1 MEIYKARLPTRRR
14 SLTMISPTLLV
25 VKRAA
30 RAHVVDALGAQVS
43 IEMQQSN
50 RLFRTF
56 RCRSKQRQRNR
67 VISADNQQR
76 RATCGQVQGV
86 LLDGLNGLIDVERV
100 DGHVPSVQQLGS

>member
-25 VKRAA
+25 VERAA

-56 RCRSKQRQRNR
+56 RCRSTQRQRNR
-67 VISADNQQR
+67 VIAADSSATKSHLRSSPRRLTGWTQR
-76 RATCGQVQGV
+76 SNRC
-86 LLDGLNGLIDVERV
+86 
-100 DGHVPSVQQLGS
+100 